1 MVKEI
6 KNLFRPL
13 TAEEKEELKGA
24 FKEIA
29 EDLRALRDH
38 YRRKRREL

>member
-1 MVKEI
+1 MLKEI

-13 TAEEKEELKGA
+13 TEEEKEELREV

-29 EDLRALRDH
+29 KDLRALRDH
-38 YRRKRREL
+38 YRRKQREL

>member
-13 TAEEKEELKGA
+13 TDEEKEELKAA

-29 EDLRALRDH
+29 KDLRTLRDH
-38 YRRKRREL
+38 YRKRRST